1 MAIKERKQITG
12 TEARIKGYA
21 GHKGV
26 LAYATDTKHLH
37 VLSGTAGTTTE
48 LANRTDIP
56 DITGKA
62 DTTYVNAELT
72 KKQNKGDYA
81 TTSALT
87 SGLAGKADKAHTH
100 AVGDVTGLQS
110 ALDGKQPK
118 GSYATTT
125 ALTTA
130 LNKKEN
136 AGVCLPLTGGTML
149 GNIFFKPSNGEFSI
163 GNLATGARFSLNEA
177 TRENFEGKVV
187 LQASDGT
194 KHTDCV
200 LAPNGDLTVNSK
212 VVERV
217 DGLYTTQFTGGY
229 CDVLRYVTGLQIV
242 TAAFII
248 PADKV
253 EATLTFTRPFI
264 NNTYSITANIQA
276 TRYDVDITWASPTAT
291 SVTFNRRVSE
301 GKYNFATYITC
312 VFIGRWL

>member
-1 MAIKERKQITG
+1 MAIIERKQLTG
-12 TEARIKGYA
+12 STAKINQYA
-21 GHKGV
+21 GHEGQLVFDK
-26 LAYATDTKHLH
+26 TTKHLH
-37 VLSGTAGTTTE
+37 VLSGTTGKSTKI
-48 LANRTDIP
+48 ANVSDIP
-56 DITGKA
+56 APVDISGKA
-62 DTTYVNAELT
+62 DKTYVDT
-72 KKQNKGDYA
+72 
-81 TTSALT
+81 
-87 SGLAGKADKAHTH
+87 GLAGKANKAHTH

-110 ALDGKQPK
+110 ALDGKQAK
-118 GSYATTT
+118 GDYATTT
-125 ALTTA
+125 ALTEG
-130 LNKKEN
+130 LKKKEN

-149 GNIFFKPSNGEFSI
+149 GDILFKPSNGEFSI
-163 GNLATGARFSLNEA
+163 GNIATGARLSLNEA
-177 TRENFEGKVV
+177 TRKNFEGKAI

-200 LAPNGDLTVNSK
+200 LAPNGDLTVNGK

-217 DGLYTTQFTGGY
+217 DGFYTTQFTGGY

-242 TAAFII
+242 TAAFTI

-264 NNTYSITANIQA
+264 NNTYSITANIQE
-276 TRYDVDITWASPTAT
+276 TRYDVYITWASPTAT